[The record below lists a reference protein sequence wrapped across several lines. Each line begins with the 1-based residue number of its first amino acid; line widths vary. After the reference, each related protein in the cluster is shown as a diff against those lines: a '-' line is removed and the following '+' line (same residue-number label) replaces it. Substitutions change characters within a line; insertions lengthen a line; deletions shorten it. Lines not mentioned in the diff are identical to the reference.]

1 MIRSHSDN
9 YFNFH
14 NSLHCRSLINVT
26 GSSIPKKSVKKRGR
40 FKDGN
45 WEQFDPEFEL
55 DYIPQKNPNG
65 MRSVYCFVG
74 TCSTIK
80 SVYKTVYPECLM
92 LTAKEA
98 MTLRSG
104 RKEKRRALCLIGLT
118 PHKDKGKGNTL
129 LVLTSQKPCKLFR
142 GIRQLGANV
151 C

>member
-1 MIRSHSDN
+1 
-9 YFNFH
+9 
-14 NSLHCRSLINVT
+14 
-26 GSSIPKKSVKKRGR
+26 
-40 FKDGN
+40 
-45 WEQFDPEFEL
+45 
-55 DYIPQKNPNG
+55 

-118 PHKDKGKGNTL
+118 PHKDKGKKKHTSCSNIAKTL
-129 LVLTSQKPCKLFR
+129 QALQRNKTAWC
-142 GIRQLGANV
+142 
-151 C
+151 